1 MAKQEYT
8 IGDHNQKPRMDLDL
22 DLEVMDGAR

>member
-8 IGDHNQKPRMDLDL
+8 IGDHNQKSQHATWTWTSW
-22 DLEVMDGAR
+22 DGAR

>member
-8 IGDHNQKPRMDLDL
+8 IGDHDQKTQHAPGPGQTWD
-22 DLEVMDGAR
+22 EAR